1 MLSATIQQLL
11 QLFVFVF
18 YIYLVVPIIL
28 ESPVDTINL
37 LSPDELILNCSAVAL
52 PLPIIAWI
60 RMPLEG
66 PDKVFNSSS
75 VLDGGRNIILSTAT
89 LSDTNAA
96 SSFTVNNTFAT
107 DSANYTCIAT
117 NRLGSDVSRDSMVS
131 VYGK

>member
-1 MLSATIQQLL
+1 M
-11 QLFVFVF
+11 FFVF

-28 ESPVDTINL
+28 ESPVETINL

-60 RMPLEG
+60 RIPLEG

-89 LSDTNAA
+89 LSDTNAT
-96 SSFTVNNTFAT
+96 STFTVNNTFAT
-107 DSANYTCIAT
+107 DSANYTCMAT